1 MLYWLTGTAN
11 SSARLYYENAHAS
24 SSGKQPG
31 TTPTGVA
38 VFAGDYAI
46 RRYAERHH
54 NIVHWSEFDR
64 GGHFAA
70 MEEPDLLVGDIREF
84 FRGVR

>member
-1 MLYWLTGTAN
+1 V
-11 SSARLYYENAHAS
+11 S
-24 SSGKQPG
+24 

-38 VFAGDYAI
+38 VFPQEIAPPV
-46 RRYAERHH
+46 RRFAEKTN

-70 MEEPDLLVGDIREF
+70 MEEPDLLLPDIREF
-84 FRGVR
+84 FRRFR